1 MSTDTSNFGEISTRS
16 VKRFCEA
23 TRKDK
28 AFLETAVREIRA
40 DVAGFVKKRF
50 KLSKAQ
56 MENMAIKF
64 DQPETTELFVLTC
77 IRALKFKQD
86 ITIRFTTA
94 APAKEPNFSVKWKK
108 CKPYPDP
115 GQPEYEDCCGVCV
128 EWECRKDLT
137 T

>member
-1 MSTDTSNFGEISTRS
+1 MSTDPGNFGEISTRS
-16 VKRFCEA
+16 VKKFCEA

-28 AFLETAVREIRA
+28 AFLETAVREMRA
-40 DVAGFVKKRF
+40 DVAGFAKKRF
-50 KLSKAQ
+50 KLTPAQ
-56 MENMAIKF
+56 VENMAAKF

-77 IRALKFKQD
+77 IRALKTGQD
-86 ITIRFTTA
+86 ITIRFVEA
-94 APAKEPNFSVKWKK
+94 APQKQPNFKVSWKK

-128 EWECRKDLT
+128 EWECRHAT

>member
-1 MSTDTSNFGEISTRS
+1 MNDN
-16 VKRFCEA
+16 VA
-23 TRKDK
+23 RK
-28 AFLETAVREIRA
+28 I
-40 DVAGFVKKRF
+40 KKKFRH
-50 KLSKAQ
+50 SKAHIET
-56 MENMAIKF
+56 MTIKF

-94 APAKEPNFSVKWKK
+94 APTKEPNFSVKWKK

-128 EWECRKDLT
+128 EWECRKDLAT
-137 T
+137 